1 MQLVRDFNCEHAPNI
16 NNSLKN
22 KWPAIAN
29 KILKIAG
36 DSTNKKIKQ
45 LLANNAELAKTNPGR
60 NIYFLI

>member
-16 NNSLKN
+16 NNSLEN

-36 DSTNKKIKQ
+36 DSTNKNIKQ
-45 LLANNAELAKTNPGR
+45 LLANNAELAQTNSGR
-60 NIYFLI
+60 KFSFLI